1 MTGRTDPVDDLK
13 LVLGRVGDLVA
24 DVQPTQWAAATP
36 CPAWTVRELVNH
48 MLLGHRLFTGI
59 LRGEAS
65 VTPDALEPATDL
77 LGDDPAA
84 VYRAAAADLLSE
96 FRRPGALDATI
107 VVPVG
112 PVPGIAAVRL
122 RTVEEIVHGWDLAQ
136 AIGRP
141 LTFPGDL
148 VESQLEFT
156 RATLAGIPPE
166 RSPFAPAQPV
176 ADDAPPLD
184 RLLALLGR
192 PVAAYGGA
200 PS

>member
-1 MTGRTDPVDDLK
+1 MTGRTDPVDGLE
-13 LVLGRVGDLVA
+13 LVLGTVGDLVA
-24 DVQPTQWAAATP
+24 EIRPDQWAAATP
-36 CPAWTVRELVNH
+36 CPEWTVRRLVNH
-48 MLLGHRLFTGI
+48 MILGHRVFVGA
-59 LRGEAS
+59 LRGA
-65 VTPDALEPATDL
+65 THIAPGALEPTTDL

-84 VYRAAAADLLSE
+84 VYRGATAELLTE
-96 FRRPGALDATI
+96 FCRPGALDATV

-122 RTVEEIVHGWDLAQ
+122 RTVEEIAHGWDLAR
-136 AIGRP
+136 AIGRRV
-141 LTFPGDL
+141 TFPGDL

-156 RATLAGIPPE
+156 RAKLADVPPE
-166 RSPFAPAQPV
+166 RSPFAPAQPI